1 MIPDKMRKPQQG
13 VALVV
18 ALLFLLV
25 VTIISVI
32 AASNSSISLKM
43 SANLA
48 DNYAS
53 FQAAEAGIIA
63 VLSLVGTEYPEGVS
77 VDPFDGDDT
86 PNPLAAAAFSDND
99 HPLRDLKSA
108 PACTKP
114 GCVDTDIFLTTAAT
128 TCPTESVATASSAP
142 LFDCEFYRI
151 DAEHEVPRE
160 ARTKVELGVVKK
172 IIGAGSQ

>member
-1 MIPDKMRKPQQG
+1 MSTDKIRKSQQG

-53 FQAAEAGIIA
+53 FQSAEAGILA
-63 VLSLVGTEYPEGVS
+63 VLSLVGTAN
-77 VDPFDGDDT
+77 DPFDGGDT
-86 PNPLAAAAFSDND
+86 ADPFAGISASN
-99 HPLRDLKSA
+99 HPLRDLSD
-108 PACTKP
+108 
-114 GCVDTDIFLTTAAT
+114 GENSVDADVFLTTAAT

-142 LFDCEFYRI
+142 LYDCEFYRI
-151 DAEHEVPRE
+151 DAEHEVPKE
-160 ARTKVELGVVKK
+160 ARTKLELGVVKK
-172 IIGAGSQ
+172 IIGTGTQ

>member
-1 MIPDKMRKPQQG
+1 MSPDKIRKPQQG

-53 FQAAEAGIIA
+53 FQAAEAGIIS
-63 VLSLVGTEYPEGVS
+63 VLSLVGTAN
-77 VDPFDGDDT
+77 DPFDGGDT
-86 PNPLAAAAFSDND
+86 SDPFAGISASN
-99 HPLRDLKSA
+99 HPLRDLSDGEA
-108 PACTKP
+108 S
-114 GCVDTDIFLTTAAT
+114 VDADVFLTTPAT
-128 TCPTESVATASSAP
+128 TCPTENVATASSAP

-172 IIGAGSQ
+172 IVGAGTQ

>member
-1 MIPDKMRKPQQG
+1 MSTDKLRKPQQG

-48 DNYAS
+48 DNYSS

-63 VLSLVGTEYPEGVS
+63 VLSLAGTTN
-77 VDPFDGDDT
+77 DPFDGDDT
-86 PNPLAAAAFSDND
+86 ADPFAAFGSSD
-99 HPLRDLKSA
+99 HPLRDLSD
-108 PACTKP
+108 
-114 GCVDTDIFLTTAAT
+114 GEDSVDADVFLTTAAT
-128 TCPTESVATASSAP
+128 TCPTENAATASSAP
-142 LFDCEFYRI
+142 LYDCEFYRV
-151 DAEHEVPRE
+151 DAEHEVPKE

-172 IIGAGSQ
+172 IIGAGAQ

>member
-1 MIPDKMRKPQQG
+1 MSPDYIRKPQQG

-32 AASNSSISLKM
+32 AASNSTISLKM

-53 FQAAEAGIIA
+53 FQSAEAGILA
-63 VLSLVGTEYPEGVS
+63 VLSLVGTAN
-77 VDPFDGDDT
+77 DPFDGGDT
-86 PNPLAAAAFSDND
+86 ADPFAGISASN
-99 HPLRDLKSA
+99 HPLRDLSD
-108 PACTKP
+108 
-114 GCVDTDIFLTTAAT
+114 GENSVDADVFLTTAAT

-142 LFDCEFYRI
+142 LYDCEFYRI
-151 DAEHEVPRE
+151 DAEHEVPKE
-160 ARTKVELGVVKK
+160 ARTKLELGVVKK
-172 IIGAGSQ
+172 IIGGN

>member
-1 MIPDKMRKPQQG
+1 MSTEKIRKPQQG

-53 FQAAEAGIIA
+53 FQSAEAGILA
-63 VLSLVGTEYPEGVS
+63 VLSLVGTAN
-77 VDPFDGDDT
+77 DPFDGGDT
-86 PNPLAAAAFSDND
+86 ADPFAGISASN
-99 HPLRDLKSA
+99 HPLRDLSD
-108 PACTKP
+108 
-114 GCVDTDIFLTTAAT
+114 GENSVDADVFLTTAAT

-142 LFDCEFYRI
+142 LYDCEFYRI
-151 DAEHEVPRE
+151 DAEHEVPKE
-160 ARTKVELGVVKK
+160 ARTKLELGVVKK
-172 IIGAGSQ
+172 IIGTGAQ

>member
-1 MIPDKMRKPQQG
+1 MSPDKMRKPQQG

-53 FQAAEAGIIA
+53 FQAAEAGIIS
-63 VLSLVGTEYPEGVS
+63 VLSLVGTAN
-77 VDPFDGDDT
+77 DPFDGGDT
-86 PNPLAAAAFSDND
+86 PDPFAGIGASD
-99 HPLRDLKSA
+99 HP
-108 PACTKP
+108 C
-114 GCVDTDIFLTTAAT
+114 AT
-128 TCPTESVATASSAP
+128 
-142 LFDCEFYRI
+142 
-151 DAEHEVPRE
+151 
-160 ARTKVELGVVKK
+160 
-172 IIGAGSQ
+172 